1 MDKVVLQNLADE
13 YKDNKISIDT
23 FYNKITSQVKAEKD
37 KEEVEKIVVA
47 VEETKAN
54 ETSKI
59 LEDAKNKLSSYI
71 ISLENIRP
79 QITALNY
86 EILNLDIVLYDLQ
99 FITDPNKI
107 YQIVP
112 DEYKN
117 LLPQNTNMENYK
129 GIVINTLVEIKN
141 ELVEKRT
148 NLEIENT
155 IIEKR
160 MNKKVLQILGI
171 SMMCREKD
179 KILKQ
184 QLIDEIIDKLTPD
197 TKKRI
202 IDKGRLNLDEI
213 YSMFALTNSNVS
225 SIIGKLRENE
235 KNSNSATTL
244 INIAKD
250 EIPKT
255 LLFNKEREKNA
266 KKEIKEI
273 DNVLAKLDKNSNIAK
288 KIIETRKQY
297 VAYLNELDKK
307 VIESG
312 KTISAVDSTQKENN
326 KPHKLEQQL
335 NSTYNEI
342 ASNHYDKKLSKLN
355 KEKENA
361 EAILKHFDK
370 GLIHNLNIRKI
381 DKLNKKIK
389 LVENKKEQTITSSHI
404 GDKYLSEK
412 NIKLEEQKAKILS
425 LNKIVENSKGLS
437 KFVYSA
443 VNEKEKIAYSINTKI
458 SKALTMFQKVSFQ
471 TKVVVD
477 GVKDKKD
484 ALATMLTPQKQQ
496 VQTHSQQ
503 LVRA

>member
-23 FYNKITSQVKAEKD
+23 FYDKITSQVKAEKD

-79 QITALNY
+79 QIINLNL
-86 EILNLDIVLYDLQ
+86 EILNLDIVLYNLQ
-99 FITDPNKI
+99 FITDPNEI
-107 YQIVP
+107 YQRVP
-112 DEYKN
+112 DEYKT
-117 LLPQNTNMENYK
+117 LLPQNTNIDNYK

-141 ELVEKRT
+141 KLVEKRT

-171 SMMCREKD
+171 SIMCREKD

-184 QLIDEIIDKLTPD
+184 QLIDEIIDKLNPV

-225 SIIGKLRENE
+225 SIIGKLKENE
-235 KNSNSATTL
+235 KNSNSANTL
-244 INIAKD
+244 INISKG

-288 KIIETRKQY
+288 KLIETRKQY

-312 KTISAVDSTQKENN
+312 RTISAVDSTQKENN

-335 NSTYNEI
+335 TSTYNEI
-342 ASNHYDKKLSKLN
+342 ASNHYNKKLSKLN
-355 KEKENA
+355 KEKANTE
-361 EAILKHFDK
+361 EILKHFDK

-389 LVENKKEQTITSSHI
+389 LVETKKEQTITSSHI

-458 SKALTMFQKVSFQ
+458 SKVLTMFQKVSFQ

-484 ALATMLTPQKQQ
+484 ALATMLTKPKQQ

>member
-37 KEEVEKIVVA
+37 KEAVEKIVVA

-79 QITALNY
+79 QITALNL
-86 EILNLDIVLYDLQ
+86 EILNLDIVLYNLQ
-99 FITDPNKI
+99 FITDPNEI
-107 YQIVP
+107 YQRVP
-112 DEYKN
+112 DEYKT
-117 LLPQNTNMENYK
+117 LLPQNTNIDNYK

-184 QLIDEIIDKLTPD
+184 QLIDEIIDKLNPV

-244 INIAKD
+244 INISNN

-273 DNVLAKLDKNSNIAK
+273 DNVLAKLDKNSNLAK
-288 KIIETRKQY
+288 KLIETRKQY

-312 KTISAVDSTQKENN
+312 RTISAVDSTQKENN

-335 NSTYNEI
+335 DSTYNEI

-458 SKALTMFQKVSFQ
+458 SKVLTMFQKVSFQ

-484 ALATMLTPQKQQ
+484 ALATMLTPPKKQ

>member
-54 ETSKI
+54 ETSKN

-71 ISLENIRP
+71 ISLETIRP
-79 QITALNY
+79 QITTLNY

-197 TKKRI
+197 TKK
-202 IDKGRLNLDEI
+202 
-213 YSMFALTNSNVS
+213 
-225 SIIGKLRENE
+225 
-235 KNSNSATTL
+235 KNN
-244 INIAKD
+244 
-250 EIPKT
+250 
-255 LLFNKEREKNA
+255 R
-266 KKEIKEI
+266 
-273 DNVLAKLDKNSNIAK
+273 
-288 KIIETRKQY
+288 
-297 VAYLNELDKK
+297 
-307 VIESG
+307 
-312 KTISAVDSTQKENN
+312 
-326 KPHKLEQQL
+326 
-335 NSTYNEI
+335 
-342 ASNHYDKKLSKLN
+342 
-355 KEKENA
+355 
-361 EAILKHFDK
+361 
-370 GLIHNLNIRKI
+370 
-381 DKLNKKIK
+381 
-389 LVENKKEQTITSSHI
+389 
-404 GDKYLSEK
+404 
-412 NIKLEEQKAKILS
+412 
-425 LNKIVENSKGLS
+425 
-437 KFVYSA
+437 
-443 VNEKEKIAYSINTKI
+443 
-458 SKALTMFQKVSFQ
+458 
-471 TKVVVD
+471 
-477 GVKDKKD
+477 
-484 ALATMLTPQKQQ
+484 
-496 VQTHSQQ
+496 
-503 LVRA
+503 

>member
-23 FYNKITSQVKAEKD
+23 FYDKITSQVKAEKD

-79 QITALNY
+79 QITTLNY

-117 LLPQNTNMENYK
+117 LLPQNINIENYK
-129 GIVINTLVEIKN
+129 GIVINTLVEIKTK
-141 ELVEKRT
+141 LVEKRL

-160 MNKKVLQILGI
+160 MNKKIKEILGI
-171 SMMCREKD
+171 SIMCRRKD
-179 KILKQ
+179 KLLKQ
-184 QLIDEIIDKLTPD
+184 ELIDEIIDKLTPD

-235 KNSNSATTL
+235 KNSNSANTL
-244 INIAKD
+244 INISKD

-288 KIIETRKQY
+288 KLIETRKQY

-312 KTISAVDSTQKENN
+312 KTISAVDSTQKENR
-326 KPHKLEQQL
+326 
-335 NSTYNEI
+335 
-342 ASNHYDKKLSKLN
+342 
-355 KEKENA
+355 

-458 SKALTMFQKVSFQ
+458 SKVLTMFQKVSFQ

-484 ALATMLTPQKQQ
+484 ALATMLTPPKKQ

>member
-23 FYNKITSQVKAEKD
+23 FYDKITSQVKAEKD

-71 ISLENIRP
+71 ISLETIRP
-79 QITALNY
+79 QIINLNL
-86 EILNLDIVLYDLQ
+86 EILNLDIVLYNLQ
-99 FITDPNKI
+99 FITDPNEI
-107 YQIVP
+107 YQRVP
-112 DEYKN
+112 DEYKT
-117 LLPQNTNMENYK
+117 LLPQNTNIDNYK

-141 ELVEKRT
+141 KLVEKRT

-171 SMMCREKD
+171 SIMCREKD

-184 QLIDEIIDKLTPD
+184 ELIDEIIDKLNPV

-225 SIIGKLRENE
+225 SIIGKLKENE
-235 KNSNSATTL
+235 KNSNSANTL
-244 INIAKD
+244 INISKG

-288 KIIETRKQY
+288 KLIETRKQY

-335 NSTYNEI
+335 TSTYNEI

-355 KEKENA
+355 KEKANTE
-361 EAILKHFDK
+361 EILKHFDK

-389 LVENKKEQTITSSHI
+389 LVETKKEQTITSSHI

-458 SKALTMFQKVSFQ
+458 SKVLTMLQKVSFQ

-484 ALATMLTPQKQQ
+484 ALATMLTPPKKQ
-496 VQTHSQQ
+496 VQTQSQQ

>member
-23 FYNKITSQVKAEKD
+23 FYDKITSQVKAEKD

-79 QITALNY
+79 QITALNL
-86 EILNLDIVLYDLQ
+86 EILNLDIVLYNLQ
-99 FITDPNKI
+99 FITDPNEI
-107 YQIVP
+107 YQRVP
-112 DEYKN
+112 DEYKT
-117 LLPQNTNMENYK
+117 LLPQNTNIDNYK

-184 QLIDEIIDKLTPD
+184 QLIDEIIDKLNPV

-244 INIAKD
+244 INISNN

-273 DNVLAKLDKNSNIAK
+273 DNVLAKLDKNSNLAK
-288 KIIETRKQY
+288 KLIETRKQY

-312 KTISAVDSTQKENN
+312 RTISAVDSTQKENN

-335 NSTYNEI
+335 TSTYNEI
-342 ASNHYDKKLSKLN
+342 ASNHYNKKLSKLN

-458 SKALTMFQKVSFQ
+458 SKVLTMFQKVSFQ

-484 ALATMLTPQKQQ
+484 ALATMLTPPKKQ

>member
-23 FYNKITSQVKAEKD
+23 FYDKITSQVKAEKD

-54 ETSKI
+54 ETSKN

-71 ISLENIRP
+71 ISLETIRP
-79 QITALNY
+79 QITTLNY
-86 EILNLDIVLYDLQ
+86 EILNLDIVLYNLQ
-99 FITDPNKI
+99 FITDPNEI
-107 YQIVP
+107 YQRVP
-112 DEYKN
+112 DEYKT
-117 LLPQNTNMENYK
+117 LLPQNTNIDNYK

-141 ELVEKRT
+141 KLVEKRT

-171 SMMCREKD
+171 SIMCREKD

-184 QLIDEIIDKLTPD
+184 QLIDEIIDKLNPV

-235 KNSNSATTL
+235 KNSNSANTL
-244 INIAKD
+244 INISKD

-288 KIIETRKQY
+288 KLIETRKQY

-312 KTISAVDSTQKENN
+312 RTISAVDSTQKENN

-335 NSTYNEI
+335 DSTYNEI

-458 SKALTMFQKVSFQ
+458 SKVLTMFQKVSFQ

-477 GVKDKKD
+477 SVKDKKD
-484 ALATMLTPQKQQ
+484 ALATMLTPPKQQ

>member
-23 FYNKITSQVKAEKD
+23 FYDKITSQVKAEKD

-79 QITALNY
+79 QITALNL
-86 EILNLDIVLYDLQ
+86 EILNLDIVLYNLQ
-99 FITDPNKI
+99 FITDPNEI
-107 YQIVP
+107 YQRVP
-112 DEYKN
+112 DEYKT
-117 LLPQNTNMENYK
+117 LLPQNTNIDNYK

-184 QLIDEIIDKLTPD
+184 QLIDEIIDKLNPV

-225 SIIGKLRENE
+225 SIIGKLKENE
-235 KNSNSATTL
+235 KNSNSANTL
-244 INIAKD
+244 INISKD

-288 KIIETRKQY
+288 KLIETRKQY

-312 KTISAVDSTQKENN
+312 RTISAVDSTQKENN

-335 NSTYNEI
+335 TSTYNEI

-458 SKALTMFQKVSFQ
+458 SKVLTMFQKVSFQ

-477 GVKDKKD
+477 AVKDKKD
-484 ALATMLTPQKQQ
+484 ALATMLTPPKKQ

>member
-23 FYNKITSQVKAEKD
+23 FYDKITSQVKAEKD

-47 VEETKAN
+47 VEETKA
-54 ETSKI
+54 TSKN

-79 QITALNY
+79 QIINLNL
-86 EILNLDIVLYDLQ
+86 EILNLDIVLYNLQ

-112 DEYKN
+112 DEYKT
-117 LLPQNTNMENYK
+117 LLPQNTNIDNYK

-184 QLIDEIIDKLTPD
+184 QLIDEIIDKLNPV

-225 SIIGKLRENE
+225 SIIGKLKENE
-235 KNSNSATTL
+235 KNSNSANAL

-273 DNVLAKLDKNSNIAK
+273 DNILAKLDKNSNIAK
-288 KIIETRKQY
+288 KLIETRKQY

-335 NSTYNEI
+335 TSTYNEI

-355 KEKENA
+355 KEKANA

-458 SKALTMFQKVSFQ
+458 SKVLTMFQKVSFQ

-484 ALATMLTPQKQQ
+484 ALATMLTPPKKQ
-496 VQTHSQQ
+496 VQTQSQQ

>member
-79 QITALNY
+79 QITALNL
-86 EILNLDIVLYDLQ
+86 EILNLDIVLYNLQ
-99 FITDPNKI
+99 FITDPNEI
-107 YQIVP
+107 YQRVP
-112 DEYKN
+112 DEYKT
-117 LLPQNTNMENYK
+117 LLPQNTNIDNYK

-179 KILKQ
+179 KRLKQ
-184 QLIDEIIDKLTPD
+184 QLIDEIIDKLNPV

-244 INIAKD
+244 INISNN

-273 DNVLAKLDKNSNIAK
+273 DNVLAKLDKNSNLAK
-288 KIIETRKQY
+288 KLIESRKQY

-312 KTISAVDSTQKENN
+312 RTISAVDSTQKENN

-335 NSTYNEI
+335 DSTYNEI

-458 SKALTMFQKVSFQ
+458 SKVLTMFQKVSFQ

-484 ALATMLTPQKQQ
+484 ALAAMLTPPKKQ